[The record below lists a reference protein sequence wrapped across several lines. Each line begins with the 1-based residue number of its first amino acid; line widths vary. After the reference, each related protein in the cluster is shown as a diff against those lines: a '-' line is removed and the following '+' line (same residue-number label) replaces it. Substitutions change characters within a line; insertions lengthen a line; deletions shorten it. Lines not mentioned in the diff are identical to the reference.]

1 MANQAVNAHFP
12 ELHIADAFK
21 SFFKSISHGLE
32 LYMERK
38 SRFAE
43 MQALQSKTDEELA
56 QMGIR
61 RDKIAVHVFN
71 DLFYI

>member
-1 MANQAVNAHFP
+1 MANLAVNVHLP

-21 SFFKSISHGLE
+21 SFFKSFGHSLE

-43 MQALQSKTDEELA
+43 MQALQSKTDEELS